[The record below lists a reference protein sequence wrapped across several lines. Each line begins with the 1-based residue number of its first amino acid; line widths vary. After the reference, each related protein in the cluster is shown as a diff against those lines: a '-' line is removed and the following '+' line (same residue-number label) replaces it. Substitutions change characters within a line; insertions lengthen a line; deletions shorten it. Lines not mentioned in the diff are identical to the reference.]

1 MHAAGMIIREE
12 GILGLWAGAA
22 PTVMR
27 NGTNQV
33 NAAAAVPP
41 LLARSTPTHSWCIVQ
56 QRLKVTSSLQ
66 DISAV
71 CLIVRVLWLLSG
83 DA

>member
-1 MHAAGMIIREE
+1 MRQSDSGRGKAHNRVQEQGPVHAAGMIIREE

-33 NAAAAVPP
+33 PATFCPPGFNRPAVKQATAY
-41 LLARSTPTHSWCIVQ
+41 LA
-56 QRLKVTSSLQ
+56 
-66 DISAV
+66 
-71 CLIVRVLWLLSG
+71 
-83 DA
+83 

>member
-1 MHAAGMIIREE
+1 MVGVQGPVHAASMIIREE

-33 NAAAAVPP
+33 
-41 LLARSTPTHSWCIVQ
+41 LLISLHS
-56 QRLKVTSSLQ
+56 
-66 DISAV
+66 
-71 CLIVRVLWLLSG
+71 
-83 DA
+83 